1 MATSFEEAIAQV
13 SAAGQPFEVVEAVV
27 DGATQRVFKNAPAT
41 LRDFFDLARGVD
53 ATFLVYEDE
62 EWSFDE
68 VMTEVDALAAAL
80 VGRYGVRVGDR
91 VGIAMRNLPEW
102 VVAFAAITSIGAVS
116 VSLNAWWVED
126 EIAYALSDSTP
137 SVLLCDAERAERAR
151 RSCAVAGVPI
161 LVARAGD
168 QARGASSAGRTS
180 SSPARR
186 MPSRRRCTPTSTRRS
201 STPRARPASP
211 RAPSRPTG
219 RSARRSW
226 PSPPG
231 GHRLD
236 APRHLASRARATRRA
251 SSSSCRS
258 ST

>member
-53 ATFLVYEDE
+53 ATFLVYEGE

-168 QARGASSAGRTS
+168 QRRGARALGGRS
-180 SSPARR
+180 RR
-186 MPSRRRCTPTSTRRS
+186 RRGAPSRRPAPRPRRDD
-201 STPRARPASP
+201 PLHLGHDRLPQ
-211 RAPSRPTG
+211 G
-219 RSARRSW
+219 RRLDPPGDQPGAHGLRQ
-226 PSPPG
+226 PG

-236 APRHLASRARATRRA
+236 APRHLRSRARATRRA